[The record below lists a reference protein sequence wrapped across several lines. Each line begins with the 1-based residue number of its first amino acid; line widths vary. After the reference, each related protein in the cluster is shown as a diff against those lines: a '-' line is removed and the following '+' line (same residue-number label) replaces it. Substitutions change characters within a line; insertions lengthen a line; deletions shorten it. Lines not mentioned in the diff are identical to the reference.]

1 MIGVCRKGDVM
12 SISASEKPLSKVFTS
27 DYRFTI
33 PSFQRSYSWH
43 DAQMRQLV
51 NDVMDAC
58 ALHDGPYF
66 LGSLILVHDERGMHQ
81 VIDGQQRLVSLSILF
96 SILLA
101 LEEDPQLTSSL
112 EGLLMEA
119 GDKLRGINAEPR
131 LTLREQ
137 DEGFFREYVQQGD
150 LEALFDLRETDIH
163 TQAQRNIQGNTRCAY
178 DILARMQDDE
188 RRQFAQYLVND
199 VMFVIV
205 TTDDISGA
213 YRIFDVMNMRGMPLT
228 PSDVFKAKV
237 VSSISPAA
245 RDAYAR
251 YWDEIM
257 EPMGDD
263 TERIE
268 RFFKDLDLIATKAP
282 LCESLIA
289 DFMDHVLERY
299 MRKGEGIEYIDEVLR
314 PYAIANEIIHRP
326 GESLLPDDVVDLLIG
341 LNDYPSKDWHPVAM
355 WVLVHSLKGLDDPDT
370 VVFERQRTDH
380 GREHQVKVHDA
391 QRLRDVLASLDR
403 VTGTDCLN
411 GKSELERRTRSSTIV
426 RDLNK
431 GVPLQRI
438 AGFHVDGDEQRL
450 AMLHLRGELSIDSN
464 MKRLLLIRANEQ
476 LAGGRITRP
485 RSLNAVPLI
494 PVHIQS
500 GSDFA
505 DWPAGQCDYWAER
518 IGNYVLTQSTR
529 KSVEGLD
536 DFQTRRARILRSPSS
551 RQFPLTRVIGEL
563 EKLTPQFLQLRQHQI
578 VELIAQAW
586 NINPGE
592 LGSLAEPQGQSDRT
606 GASAHR
612 SRRTSKRVTV
622 GEVVRAGL
630 LTVGDRFVWN
640 RPRKHEIWRITVTES
655 GFRGENGTE
664 YATPTSAARAIGG
677 SSASLNV
684 WKRESDG
691 RALSDIWKTYRTSM

>member
-1 MIGVCRKGDVM
+1 M
-12 SISASEKPLSKVFTS
+12 
-27 DYRFTI
+27 
-33 PSFQRSYSWH
+33 
-43 DAQMRQLV
+43 
-51 NDVMDAC
+51 
-58 ALHDGPYF
+58 
-66 LGSLILVHDERGMHQ
+66 
-81 VIDGQQRLVSLSILF
+81 
-96 SILLA
+96 
-101 LEEDPQLTSSL
+101 
-112 EGLLMEA
+112 
-119 GDKLRGINAEPR
+119 
-131 LTLREQ
+131 
-137 DEGFFREYVQQGD
+137 
-150 LEALFDLRETDIH
+150 
-163 TQAQRNIQGNTRCAY
+163 
-178 DILARMQDDE
+178 
-188 RRQFAQYLVND
+188 
-199 VMFVIV
+199 
-205 TTDDISGA
+205 
-213 YRIFDVMNMRGMPLT
+213 
-228 PSDVFKAKV
+228 
-237 VSSISPAA
+237 
-245 RDAYAR
+245 
-251 YWDEIM
+251 
-257 EPMGDD
+257 
-263 TERIE
+263 
-268 RFFKDLDLIATKAP
+268 
-282 LCESLIA
+282 
-289 DFMDHVLERY
+289 
-299 MRKGEGIEYIDEVLR
+299 
-314 PYAIANEIIHRP
+314 
-326 GESLLPDDVVDLLIG
+326 
-341 LNDYPSKDWHPVAM
+341 
-355 WVLVHSLKGLDDPDT
+355 
-370 VVFERQRTDH
+370 
-380 GREHQVKVHDA
+380 
-391 QRLRDVLASLDR
+391 
-403 VTGTDCLN
+403 
-411 GKSELERRTRSSTIV
+411 
-426 RDLNK
+426 
-431 GVPLQRI
+431 QRI

-494 PVHIQS
+494 PVRIQS

-529 KSVEGLD
+529 KSMEGLD

-606 GASAHR
+606 GTSAHR

-655 GFRGENGTE
+655 GFRGEDGTE